1 MPRIASLFVC
11 IVALIIIFSTADW
24 KKDGEIIN
32 HDVKHYYAYL
42 PALFIHKDIKIQYST
57 YYDKKETYY
66 YWTEPGPNDSRVF
79 KTSCGVAYLYAPFF
93 FAADFYANFFQ
104 TTYLKNGYSAP
115 YKLALQLAAVVY
127 LFIGLFFL
135 EKILKRLN
143 FSSHTIT
150 VTLLLIGLGTNL
162 LCYSS
167 FNGPLSHVFSFA
179 LFSLFTYL
187 SMLWYD
193 KPNLKYSIFI
203 GLTLGLIALIRPT
216 NIIVGLIFLLY
227 GVNSLSDF
235 ISRIKFLF
243 SKPMLLITMLISFMP
258 WWIPQFIYWKY
269 VTGFWLYY
277 PYGEE
282 GFFWLHPKFYHGL
295 VGFRKGWLIY
305 TPLMV
310 LAVVGLFLMKKRV
323 ASLSVSL
330 PLFTFINM
338 YIMFSWW
345 CWWYGGSYGMR
356 PMIDSYALLA
366 IPFAITTEKILSSA
380 LWKKIVL
387 LLCGLFFIWLNI
399 FQTFQYRAQVL
410 HYDSMNQRLY
420 FKQFGKMERVPDFW
434 ENISPPDYEKARK
447 TR

>member
-1 MPRIASLFVC
+1 MPRIATYIVC
-11 IVALIIIFSTADW
+11 FAALLIIFFTADW

-42 PALFIHKDIKIQYST
+42 PALFIHKDIKVQNST

-66 YWTEPGPNDSRVF
+66 YWTEPGPNGSRVF

-93 FAADFYANFFQ
+93 FAADLYANYFQ
-104 TTYLKNGYSAP
+104 DHYLKNGYSAP
-115 YKLALQLAAVVY
+115 YKLALQLAAVCY
-127 LFIGLFFL
+127 LFLGLFFL
-135 EKILKRLN
+135 EKILSKLK
-143 FSSHTIT
+143 FSSTTIAST
-150 VTLLLIGLGTNL
+150 ILLIGLGTNL

-167 FNGPLSHVFSFA
+167 YNGPLSHVFSFM
-179 LFSLFTYL
+179 LFALFTYL
-187 SMLWYD
+187 SMIWHEQ
-193 KPNLKYSIFI
+193 PNTKNSIAI

-216 NIIVGLIFLLY
+216 NIIIGLVFLLY
-227 GVNSLSDF
+227 DVHTWNDF
-235 ISRIKFLF
+235 IQRIKLLL
-243 SKPMLLITMLISFMP
+243 SKYSLILVMMISFIP

-282 GFFWLHPKFYHGL
+282 GFFWTHPKFYHGL

-305 TPLMV
+305 TPLMI
-310 LAVVGLFLMKKRV
+310 LSVVGLFYLKKRV
-323 ASLSVSL
+323 ASFSMSI
-330 PLFTFINM
+330 PLFVFINM

-356 PMIDSYALLA
+356 PMIDSYAILA
-366 IPFAITTEKILSSA
+366 IPFAISVESVLKSA
-380 LWKKIVL
+380 AWKKVSFA
-387 LLCGLFFIWLNI
+387 LLCAFFIWLNV

-434 ENISPPDYEKARK
+434 ENISPPDYDKARK